1 MTTPDLL
8 AAQRH
13 ATNNRAEID
22 AGTLC
27 GCFYCMKTF
36 PPTDII
42 AWSGFDLAQ
51 FDNPQAE
58 GDETAL
64 CPHCGSESVIGNRSG
79 YPIDAVFLGDM
90 HEAWFQR
97 TIVHRPK

>member
-8 AAQRH
+8 AAHQH
-13 ATNNRAEID
+13 ATNNRAEIE
-22 AGTLC
+22 AGTVC
-27 GCFYCMKTF
+27 GCFYCMKIF
-36 PPTDII
+36 RPVEII

-58 GDETAL
+58 AAETAL
-64 CPHCGSESVIGNRSG
+64 CPYCGSESVIGNRSG
-79 YPIDAVFLGDM
+79 YPIDAMFLSDM